1 MAMVP
6 DIVKNMESYLE
17 EEGTSRKSKQY
28 FRYSYRGFLKIKGL
42 LYRVG
47 NKFSDTLNVPF
58 VSNWFMSV
66 KIAVNSKF

>member
-1 MAMVP
+1 MIDVKVIFVQSKETKKNTKMAMVP

-42 LYRVG
+42 L
-47 NKFSDTLNVPF
+47 
-58 VSNWFMSV
+58 
-66 KIAVNSKF
+66 

>member
-42 LYRVG
+42 LSTGQLPRA
-47 NKFSDTLNVPF
+47 N
-58 VSNWFMSV
+58 
-66 KIAVNSKF
+66 